1 MIRVLHVIDHLDLG
15 GAQTA
20 LVDMLR
26 HRNRNAFDVEV
37 AVMHGRGP
45 FADALEELGIRVH
58 SLARAKWPPAY
69 VTEFLRLLRDADFHV
84 VHFHLQGANWI
95 AKPLAALAGQRVLI
109 AHEHSSG
116 DLRFRG
122 LRSLIPD
129 ASTHLFSTRII
140 AVSKG
145 VRDFLM
151 RWEAISPDLIEVVP
165 NAVDETLFQPPTD
178 AQRRAA
184 RSRFSLPA
192 SAFIAGG
199 IGRLAREKHFIL
211 LAELAARHPNVCF
224 AVAGSGPERD
234 RIAGRADELGV
245 KERVRLLGSILD
257 RPCFYHALDAFL
269 LPSLFEG
276 LPMAV
281 LEAMF
286 SRVPVLSSRLE
297 GISAIMTNEK
307 EGLLAK
313 VGDVEDFSRQLQRLE
328 TSPEL
333 RQLLAANGRSKAR
346 EQFSASVT
354 AGRIEDIYRRELVI
368 ANTKLADK
376 SSGS

>member
-26 HRNRNAFDVEV
+26 HRNRSAFDIEV
-37 AVMHGRGP
+37 AVMHGRGA
-45 FADALEELGIRVH
+45 FTDVLEELGIKVH

-69 VTEFLRLLRDADFHV
+69 VTEFLRLLRGANFHV

-122 LRSLIPD
+122 LRSLIPN
-129 ASTHLFSTRII
+129 ASTHLFSSRII

-145 VRDFLM
+145 VRDFLT

-165 NAVDETLFQPPTD
+165 NAVDEELFYPCT
-178 AQRRAA
+178 AEQRRAA
-184 RSRFSLPA
+184 RSRFSLP
-192 SAFIAGG
+192 SDAFIVGG
-199 IGRLAREKHFIL
+199 IGRLAHEKNFIL
-211 LAELAARHPNVCF
+211 LAELAAQNPSIYF
-224 AVAGSGPERD
+224 AVAGSGPERG
-234 RIAGRADELGV
+234 RIATRAEELGV
-245 KERVRLLGSILD
+245 EARVRLLGNVLD
-257 RPCFYHALDAFL
+257 RACFYQALDAFV

-276 LPMAV
+276 LPMAL

-286 SRVPVLSSRLE
+286 SGVPVLSSRLE
-297 GISAIMTNEK
+297 AISAVMLDER
-307 EGLLAK
+307 EGLLAEA
-313 VGDVEDFSRQLQRLE
+313 GDAEDFSKQLKRLE
-328 TSPEL
+328 DSPEL
-333 RQLLAANGRSKAR
+333 RRRLAAKAR
-346 EQFSASVT
+346 TNALEQFSASVM
-354 AGRIEDIYRRELVI
+354 AGRIENIYRRELAI

>member
-26 HRNRNAFDVEV
+26 HRNRSAFDVEV

-69 VTEFLRLLRDADFHV
+69 ITEFLRLLRGADFHV

-165 NAVDETLFQPPTD
+165 NAVDEALFQPCTD
-178 AQRRAA
+178 EQRRAA
-184 RSRFSLPA
+184 RARFSLPLNA
-192 SAFIAGG
+192 YVAGA

-211 LAELAARHPNVCF
+211 LAELAARHPNVYF
-224 AVAGSGPERD
+224 AIAGSGPERD
-234 RIAGRADELGV
+234 RIAARADELGV
-245 KERVRLLGSILD
+245 KGRVRLLGTVLD
-257 RPCFYHALDAFL
+257 RACFYHGLDAFV

-286 SRVPVLSSRLE
+286 SGVPVLSSRLE

-307 EGLLAK
+307 GGCWPAW
-313 VGDVEDFSRQLQRLE
+313 E
-328 TSPEL
+328 TLKISP
-333 RQLLAANGRSKAR
+333 NS
-346 EQFSASVT
+346 FSASRVHPNS
-354 AGRIEDIYRRELVI
+354 AGIWPQTHARMRW
-368 ANTKLADK
+368 NN
-376 SSGS
+376 SPHP

>member
-26 HRNRNAFDVEV
+26 HRNRSAFDVEV

-69 VTEFLRLLRDADFHV
+69 VTEFLRLLRGADFHV

-145 VRDFLM
+145 VRDFLT

-165 NAVDETLFQPPTD
+165 NAVDEDLFQPCTD
-178 AQRRAA
+178 EEQRAA
-184 RSRFSLPA
+184 RSRFSLPVNT
-192 SAFIAGG
+192 FVAGG
-199 IGRLAREKHFIL
+199 IGRLAHEKHFIL
-211 LAELAARHPNVCF
+211 VAELAARHPNVYF
-224 AVAGSGPERD
+224 AVAGSGPEGE
-234 RIAGRADELGV
+234 RIAARADELGV
-245 KERVRLLGSILD
+245 KERVRLLGSVLD
-257 RPCFYHALDAFL
+257 RGSFYRALDAFL

-276 LPMAV
+276 LPMAL

-286 SRVPVLSSRLE
+286 SGVPVLSSRLE
-297 GISAIMTNEK
+297 GVSAILINEK
-307 EGLLAK
+307 EGLLASA
-313 VGDVEDFSRQLQRLE
+313 GDVEDFSRQLKRLE
-328 TSPEL
+328 ASPEL
-333 RQLLAANGRSKAR
+333 GRRLAASARSKAL

-354 AGRIEDIYRRELVI
+354 AGRIEDIYRRELAI

>member
-26 HRNRNAFDVEV
+26 HRNRAAFDVEV

-45 FADALEELGIRVH
+45 FADALEEIGIGVH

-69 VTEFLRLLRDADFHV
+69 VTEFVRLLRGADFQV

-145 VRDFLM
+145 VRDFLT

-165 NAVDETLFQPPTD
+165 NAVDEALFQPCTD
-178 AQRRAA
+178 EQRRAA
-184 RSRFSLPA
+184 RSRFSLPVN
-192 SAFIAGG
+192 AFVAGG
-199 IGRLAREKHFIL
+199 IGRLAHEKNFIL
-211 LAELAARHPNVCF
+211 LAELAARHPNVHF
-224 AVAGSGPERD
+224 VVAGSGPECE
-234 RIAGRADELGV
+234 RIVARVNELGV
-245 KERVRLLGSILD
+245 KERVRLLGAVLD
-257 RPCFYHALDAFL
+257 RACFYHALDAFV

-281 LEAMF
+281 LEATF
-286 SRVPVLSSRLE
+286 SGVPVLSSRLD
-297 GISAIMTNEK
+297 GISAIMTDERD
-307 EGLLAK
+307 GLLASA
-313 VGDVEDFSRQLQRLE
+313 GDVEDFSKQLKRLE
-328 TSPEL
+328 DSPEL
-333 RQLLAANGRSKAR
+333 GRYLAANARSNAL

-354 AGRIEDIYRRELVI
+354 ARRIEDIYRRELGI
-368 ANTKLADK
+368 ANAKLADK
-376 SSGS
+376 SSES

>member
-26 HRNRNAFDVEV
+26 HCDRTAFEVEV

-69 VTEFLRLLRDADFHV
+69 VTQFLRLLRGADFHV

-122 LRSLIPD
+122 LRSLIPN
-129 ASTHLFSTRII
+129 ASTHLFSTRIV

-145 VRDFLM
+145 VRDFLT
-151 RWEAISPDLIEVVP
+151 RWEAISSDLIEVVP
-165 NAVDETLFQPPTD
+165 NAVDENLFQPCTHE
-178 AQRRAA
+178 QRRAA
-184 RSRFSLPA
+184 RSCFSLPVN
-192 SAFIAGG
+192 AFVAGG
-199 IGRLAREKHFIL
+199 IGRLAHEKHFIL
-211 LAELAARHPNVCF
+211 LAELAARHPNVYF
-224 AVAGSGPERD
+224 VVAGSGPEGE
-234 RIAGRADELGV
+234 RIAARVDELGV
-245 KERVRLLGSILD
+245 KERVRLLGTILD
-257 RPCFYHALDAFL
+257 RPTFYHALDVFL

-276 LPMAV
+276 LPMAL

-286 SRVPVLSSRLE
+286 SGVPVLSSRLE
-297 GISAIMTNEK
+297 GISAIIVNDQEA
-307 EGLLAK
+307 LLVSA
-313 VGDVEDFSRQLQRLE
+313 GDVEDFSRQLRRLE
-328 TSPEL
+328 ASPEL
-333 RQLLAANGRSKAR
+333 RRHLAANAR
-346 EQFSASVT
+346 ANALQKFSASVT
-354 AGRIEDIYRRELVI
+354 ARRIEDIYRHELAI

-376 SSGS
+376 TSGS

>member
-26 HRNRNAFDVEV
+26 HRNRSAFEVEV

-45 FADALEELGIRVH
+45 FADMLEGLGVRVQ

-69 VTEFLRLLRDADFHV
+69 VTEFLRLLRRSDFQV

-145 VRDFLM
+145 VRDFLT

-165 NAVDETLFQPPTD
+165 NAVDEGLLHPCTD
-178 AQRRAA
+178 EQRRAA
-184 RSRFSLPA
+184 RSRFSLPVN
-192 SAFIAGG
+192 AFVAGG
-199 IGRLAREKHFIL
+199 IGRLAHEKNFIL
-211 LAELAARHPNVCF
+211 LAELAARHPNVYF
-224 AVAGSGPERD
+224 VVAGSGPECE
-234 RIAGRADELGV
+234 RIAARVNELGV
-245 KERVRLLGSILD
+245 KERVRLLGTVLD
-257 RPCFYHALDAFL
+257 RACFYHALDAFL

-286 SRVPVLSSRLE
+286 SGVPVLSSRLE
-297 GISAIMTNEK
+297 GISAIMTNERQ
-307 EGLLAK
+307 GLLASA
-313 VGDVEDFSRQLQRLE
+313 GDVEDFSKQLKRLE
-328 TSPEL
+328 ASPEL
-333 RQLLAANGRSKAR
+333 GCYLAANARSNAL

-354 AGRIEDIYRRELVI
+354 ARRIEDIYRRELGI
-368 ANTKLADK
+368 ANAKLADK
-376 SSGS
+376 SSES

>member
-26 HRNRNAFDVEV
+26 HRNRTAFEVEV
-37 AVMHGRGP
+37 AVMHGRGA
-45 FADALEELGIRVH
+45 FADALEKLGIKVH

-69 VTEFLRLLRDADFHV
+69 VTEFLRLLRGADFDV

-95 AKPLAALAGQRVLI
+95 AKPLAALAGQRILI

-129 ASTHLFSTRII
+129 ASTHLFSSRII

-145 VRDFLM
+145 VRDFLT

-165 NAVDETLFQPPTD
+165 NAVDEDLFHPCTD
-178 AQRRAA
+178 EERQAA
-184 RSRFSLPA
+184 RSGFSLPMD
-192 SAFIAGG
+192 AFVAGG
-199 IGRLAREKHFIL
+199 IGRLAREKNFAL
-211 LAELAARHPNVCF
+211 LPELAAQHPNLYV
-224 AVAGSGPERD
+224 VIAGAGPERE
-234 RIAGRADELGV
+234 RIAGRAAEFGV
-245 KERVRLLGSILD
+245 QARVRLLGTILD
-257 RPCFYHALDAFL
+257 RATFYRALDAFI

-286 SRVPVLSSRLE
+286 SGVPVLSSRLE
-297 GISAIMTNEK
+297 GISAVMIDEK
-307 EGLLAK
+307 EGLLAEA
-313 VGDVEDFSRQLQRLE
+313 GDAEDFSRQLKRLE
-328 TSPEL
+328 NSPEL
-333 RQLLAANGRSKAR
+333 GRRLAANAR
-346 EQFSASVT
+346 TKVLDQFSASVT
-354 AGRIEDIYRRELVI
+354 AGRIEDIYRRELAI

-376 SSGS
+376 SSVS

>member
-26 HRNRNAFDVEV
+26 HRNRSAFEVEV

-45 FADALEELGIRVH
+45 FADALEELEIRVH

-69 VTEFLRLLRDADFHV
+69 VTEFLRLLRGSDFHV

-145 VRDFLM
+145 VCDFLT

-165 NAVDETLFQPPTD
+165 NAVDEDLFQPCTD
-178 AQRRAA
+178 EQRRAA
-184 RSRFSLPA
+184 RSRFSLPVNG
-192 SAFIAGG
+192 FVVGG
-199 IGRLAREKHFIL
+199 MGRLAHEKHFIL
-211 LAELAARHPNVCF
+211 VAELAARHPNVYF
-224 AVAGSGPERD
+224 VVAGSGPEGE
-234 RIAGRADELGV
+234 RIAARADELGV

-257 RPCFYHALDAFL
+257 RASFYQALDAFL

-276 LPMAV
+276 LPMAL

-286 SRVPVLSSRLE
+286 SGVPILSSRLE
-297 GISAIMTNEK
+297 GISAIMIDEK
-307 EGLLAK
+307 EGLLAS
-313 VGDVEDFSRQLQRLE
+313 VGDVEDFSRQLKRLE
-328 TSPEL
+328 ASPEL
-333 RQLLAANGRSKAR
+333 GRHLAANARSNAL

-354 AGRIEDIYRRELVI
+354 AGRIEDIYRRELTI

-376 SSGS
+376 SSRS